1 MDPESF
7 PEKYYRVLM
16 YEDTEESDDWD
27 DVQSDVENDVESG
40 EEWV

>member
-1 MDPESF
+1 
-7 PEKYYRVLM
+7 M